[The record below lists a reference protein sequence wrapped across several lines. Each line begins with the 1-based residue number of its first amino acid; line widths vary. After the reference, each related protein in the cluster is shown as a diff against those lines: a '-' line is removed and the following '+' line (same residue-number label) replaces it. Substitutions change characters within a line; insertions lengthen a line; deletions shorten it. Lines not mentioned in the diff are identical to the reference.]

1 LTCVLDACALI
12 ALFKKEQG
20 ADKVKELLDNALNGQ
35 DLIYMSTV
43 NLIEVYYG
51 FYREMKREQAALI
64 LEQIYKMPIHFI
76 DAIDKP
82 VIDEASRLKA
92 LYYIPLG
99 DAIGLATAVTINGTF
114 VSSDHTDL
122 DQIEESE
129 PISFF
134 WLR

>member
-1 LTCVLDACALI
+1 MTCVLDACALI